1 MQVLTYTATPALSQ
15 YEVVIPELAMKN
27 IIGVFKDGIKFKL
40 ITVIPIDGTKEVQY
54 CVLTGKFT
62 FSVSFDGS
70 EVLDINY
77 QSL

>member
-1 MQVLTYTATPALSQ
+1 
-15 YEVVIPELAMKN
+15 MKN

-40 ITVIPIDGTKEVQY
+40 VTVTPTDGTKEVQY

-77 QSL
+77 QTL

>member
-1 MQVLTYTATPALSQ
+1 MQVLTYTTTPVLSQ
-15 YEVVIPELAMKN
+15 YEVIVPELAMKN

-40 ITVIPIDGTKEVQY
+40 VTVTPTDGTKEVQY

-77 QSL
+77 QTL